1 MFVCQI
7 FSFKAFKNIFYLFSA
22 QNKTNIKMVISSQT
36 SAWMLL
42 FCSNAA
48 DRRVFSWRKSTL
60 DNPEHRRLCCGL
72 IVYDLHADNTG
83 QPCMCCTQ
91 SFNLHLPQLRG
102 QRDAANIAKLLQS
115 TRRRKGF
122 RSNLLHLLLVTFT
135 RNH

>member
-1 MFVCQI
+1 
-7 FSFKAFKNIFYLFSA
+7 
-22 QNKTNIKMVISSQT
+22 MVLSSQT

-60 DNPEHRRLCCGL
+60 DNPEHRRLPLSCGL
-72 IVYDLHADNTG
+72 IVCDVHADNTG
-83 QPCMCCTQ
+83 QPCMRCMQ

-102 QRDAANIAKLLQS
+102 QRDAANIPKLLRS

-122 RSNLLHLLLVTFT
+122 RSSLLRLLLVTFT